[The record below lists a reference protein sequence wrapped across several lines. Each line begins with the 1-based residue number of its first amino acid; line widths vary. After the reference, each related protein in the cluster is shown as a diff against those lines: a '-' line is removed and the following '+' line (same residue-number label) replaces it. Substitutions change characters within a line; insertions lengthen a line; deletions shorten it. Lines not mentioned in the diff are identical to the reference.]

1 MVTYG
6 TGTKSVLRHL
16 LLTSALLATAFVTVG
31 AAETTDELGVAVRA
45 AAAAVNPSV
54 VRLRVIGGERTVDG
68 EKVTSLVTTGLVV
81 SENGE
86 ILTSQF
92 AVQGNPEAVL
102 IETMSGK
109 RTSATIVA
117 TDHLRRLVLL
127 KAKDGEWTP
136 ATAASPETV
145 HVGQY
150 SVAVGRFYSG
160 SSSSLSV
167 GIVSAVNRIHG
178 LAIQTDAKVSPVNYG
193 GPLTDL
199 HGKVL
204 GVLVPLSP
212 NGQGNANAG
221 IEWYDSGIG
230 FAIPLSD
237 AMKAVERLREGNDLR
252 PGKLG
257 LRLTAAGLYSDRILV
272 DEVVRGGP
280 AQIAGLKKGDR
291 LRKVNG
297 TVIERMGILEEAVS
311 SRYAGDRLVLE
322 LERST
327 ELLTLDMTLV
337 EEMPEFKPGWLGL
350 MTVRAKTGPA
360 PNAIA
365 AKLLQGMQ
373 KLKGDPEDSPEPA
386 EEPVE
391 DASEADAKAA
401 NTPDSVSLLTLN
413 GSPAAQA
420 KLPAVLELVSL
431 SGAKTSSPL
440 ELNQAV
446 RNLQA
451 DMEVDLEYRVPGASE
466 VLQVKLNAIAIPEQL
481 PEIPSGV
488 LEAMQRVA
496 ADSAVVE
503 TTAEADPAAV
513 PPDDQK
519 EQENLRTTDG
529 ITRREW
535 PFEDRGQ
542 CVSLSS
548 SESGLILPGII
559 ILLSGGTESEDA
571 LLQQWKPYLKSHAL
585 TLAIPVNP
593 EKSLLTPDDLPLVM
607 TSLQALASGGRADLR
622 RLVVVGSREQV
633 PLVWQLLFGG
643 PSPIRSAVLTEGW
656 FAGSDAESVEGQGH
670 SILYLDPAGSRESSA
685 LLNESLLTLRNRGF
699 RVFRPAD
706 DSVEQSI
713 ADLSLLLRSF

>member
-1 MVTYG
+1 MVTDWMG
-6 TGTKSVLRHL
+6 TQAVLRHL
-16 LLTSALLATAFVTVG
+16 LITPAMLVAVGLSVAF
-31 AAETTDELGVAVRA
+31 AEATDELGVTVRA
-45 AAAAVNPSV
+45 AVAAVNPSV

-81 SENGE
+81 SESGE

-102 IETMSGK
+102 IETMLGQ

-136 ATAASPETV
+136 VTAASPETV

-150 SVAVGRFYSG
+150 AVAVGRFHSG
-160 SSSSLSV
+160 TSSSLSV

-178 LAIQTDAKVSPVNYG
+178 LAIQTDAKISPVNYG

-199 HGKVL
+199 QGKVL

-237 AMKAVERLREGNDLR
+237 AMKSVERLREGKDLR

-272 DEVVRGGP
+272 EEVVRGGP
-280 AQIAGLKKGDR
+280 AEIAGLKKGDR

-297 TVIERMGILEEAVS
+297 NVIQRMGILEEAVS

-322 LERST
+322 FERST
-327 ELLTLDMTLV
+327 ETLTLEITLV
-337 EEMPEFKPGWLGL
+337 DKMPEFKPGWLGL
-350 MTVRAKTGPA
+350 MTVRGKTGPA
-360 PNAIA
+360 PNPVVT
-365 AKLLQGMQ
+365 KVLEGLQKQ
-373 KLKGDPEDSPEPA
+373 KGDPGDSPDPGEK
-386 EEPVE
+386 PVK
-391 DASEADAKAA
+391 DVAADAAVAKAS
-401 NTPDSVSLLTLN
+401 DSVTLLTLN
-413 GSPAAQA
+413 DSPAAQA
-420 KLPAVLELVSL
+420 KLPAVLELLSL
-431 SGAKTSSPL
+431 SGAKTSSTL
-440 ELNQAV
+440 ELSQAV
-446 RNLQA
+446 RSLQA
-451 DMEVDLEYRVPGASE
+451 DVEVELEYRVPGASE
-466 VLQVKLNAIAIPEQL
+466 VSRVKLTAAANPEQL
-481 PEIPSGV
+481 PRIPSEV
-488 LEAMQRVA
+488 LETMQRIA
-496 ADSAVVE
+496 AESAVVE
-503 TTAEADPAAV
+503 KNAEADPAIV
-513 PPDDQK
+513 VPDDQK
-519 EQENLRTTDG
+519 DQENLRTTDG
-529 ITRREW
+529 ITRRELS
-535 PFEDRGQ
+535 FEARGQ
-542 CVSLSS
+542 CVALST
-548 SESGLILPGII
+548 SEAGSVLPGVI
-559 ILLSGGTESEDA
+559 ILLSGGTESEDE
-571 LLQQWKPYLKSHAL
+571 LLQNWKPYLKSHAL

-607 TSLQALASGGRADLR
+607 ASLQALASGGRADLR

-643 PSPIRSAVLTEGW
+643 PSPFRSAVLTDGW
-656 FAGSDAESVEGQGH
+656 IAGSDAESVEGQGH
-670 SILYLDPAGSRESSA
+670 SILYLDPAGSRESST

-699 RVFRPAD
+699 RVFR
-706 DSVEQSI
+706 SVDGSMEQSI
-713 ADLSLLLRSF
+713 ADLSLLLRTF

>member
-1 MVTYG
+1 MVADRMG
-6 TGTKSVLRHL
+6 TQAVLRHL
-16 LLTSALLATAFVTVG
+16 LITPALLATVFITAT
-31 AAETTDELGVAVRA
+31 AAETSDELGVAVRA
-45 AAAAVNPSV
+45 AVAAVNPSV

-68 EKVTSLVTTGLVV
+68 EKVTSLVTTGLVA
-81 SENGE
+81 SESGE

-102 IETMSGK
+102 VESMSGQ

-136 ATAASPETV
+136 ATVASPETV

-150 SVAVGRFYSG
+150 AVAVGRFYSG

-178 LAIQTDAKVSPVNYG
+178 MAIQTDAKVSPVNYG

-199 HGKVL
+199 QGRVL

-212 NGQGNANAG
+212 SGQGNANAG

-237 AMKAVERLREGNDLR
+237 AMKSVERLREGKDLR

-272 DEVVRGGP
+272 DEVVHGGP
-280 AQIAGLKKGDR
+280 AEIAGLKKGDR

-297 TVIERMGILEEAVS
+297 NIIQRMGILEEAVS
-311 SRYAGDRLVLE
+311 SRYAGDQLVLE
-322 LERST
+322 IERST
-327 ELLTLDMTLV
+327 ESLTLEISLA

-350 MTVRAKTGPA
+350 MTVRGKTGPA
-360 PNAIA
+360 PNPVVARVVER
-365 AKLLQGMQ
+365 LQKQ
-373 KLKGDPEDSPEPA
+373 KGDPENSPDPSEKPA
-386 EEPVE
+386 EDVPP
-391 DASEADAKAA
+391 ADAVAAKAS
-401 NTPDSVSLLTLN
+401 DSVTLLTLN
-413 GSPAAQA
+413 DSPAAQG
-420 KLPAVLELVSL
+420 KLPAVVELLSL
-431 SGAKTSSPL
+431 SGEKTASLL
-440 ELNQAV
+440 ELGRAV
-446 RNLQA
+446 RSLQA
-451 DMEVDLEYRVPGASE
+451 DVEVDLEYRVPGASE
-466 VLQVKLNAIAIPEQL
+466 VSRVKLTAVANPEQL
-481 PEIPSGV
+481 PRIPSDV
-488 LEAMQRVA
+488 LETMQRVA
-496 ADSAVVE
+496 ADSAVGE
-503 TTAEADPAAV
+503 KTAEADPATV
-513 PPDDQK
+513 PPDNEED
-519 EQENLRTTDG
+519 QENLRTTDG
-529 ITRREW
+529 ITRRALS
-535 PFEDRGQ
+535 FEARGQ
-542 CVSLSS
+542 CVALSS
-548 SESGLILPGII
+548 SESGSVLPGII
-559 ILLSGGTESEDA
+559 ILLSGGTQSEDEV
-571 LLQQWKPYLKSHAL
+571 LQKWKPYLKSHAL

-607 TSLQALASGGRADLR
+607 TSLQSLASGGRADLR

-643 PSPIRSAVLTEGW
+643 PSPIQSAVLTEGW
-656 FAGSDAESVEGQGH
+656 FAGGDAESVEGQGH
-670 SILYLDPAGSRESSA
+670 SILYLDAAASRESSA

-699 RVFRPAD
+699 RVFRPAA
-706 DSVEQSI
+706 DSDEQSI